1 MTVSDTADS
10 RFRLPDL
17 RAPQM
22 PDLTWLRATGRLIS
36 RQASAELFGAPGYVW
51 TLSRPRA
58 NGFACSPRDF
68 RPPDSAV
75 GRSTASGRFVIA
87 GSVVDV
93 GSSGD
98 IWDRP
103 CPTRRFAVELHRF
116 NWLPD
121 LMAAGDRAPRE
132 ALRLILAWA
141 EVFGKWNAF
150 SWGPETLPRR
160 VINLACWG
168 RRIGASTSEADRA
181 RLADLLAR
189 QARHL
194 SRLGARAHEAE
205 FACAQ
210 VLAGAALDEAA
221 GGPILRK
228 GLALLRKALP
238 RTVLADGCHAS
249 RNPEA
254 GLELLF
260 DLLSVDDA
268 LLQIG
273 EEPPQEVRRAI
284 DRLTAGLRSLTLPDG
299 RLAAFQGGEML
310 TPQRVAAARAHDDTG
325 SPAGAERLMAGGYER
340 LDGQMMHII
349 LDAGA
354 PAASA
359 FPQTACAQPAALE
372 IVCGRDRLI
381 TNSGWSERA
390 HDRQGFRLT
399 PAASTLSLGEGSI
412 GEILSGRMERILGPR
427 LKVPPMQV
435 TVSREAGEG
444 AILVETGHDGWVP
457 DYGLRHERRLY
468 LDQRLD
474 EVRGEERLVPTGPAV
489 NALAAPYAVRFFLQ
503 PGATASMA
511 RDRRSVIL
519 RGESGRGW
527 FFRSDAADVAIE
539 PSACFENGL
548 TRRSVQIVLRGSVRT
563 DAESRVRWKLEPAG
577 ATETPA

>member
-1 MTVSDTADS
+1 MTETTDS
-10 RFRLPDL
+10 RIRLPQIRRPDL
-17 RAPQM
+17 
-22 PDLTWLRATGRLIS
+22 PDLTWLKAMGRLVT
-36 RQASAELFGAPGYVW
+36 RQFSAELFGAPGYGW

-58 NGFACSPRDF
+58 AGFVCSPRDF
-68 RPPDSAV
+68 RPADAAV

-93 GSSGD
+93 GSTGD

-116 NWLPD
+116 VWLPD
-121 LMAAGDRAPRE
+121 LMASGDRAPRD
-132 ALRLILAWA
+132 ALHLILAWT
-141 EVFGKWNAF
+141 ELFGKWNAF
-150 SWGPETLPRR
+150 SWGRDVLPRR

-168 RRIGASTSEADRA
+168 RRIATSTSEADRA

-194 SRLGARAHEAE
+194 SRLRSDGVGAEI
-205 FACAQ
+205 ACAQ
-210 VLAGAALDEAA
+210 TIAGAALGGTA
-221 GGPILRK
+221 GQAILNK
-228 GLALLRKALP
+228 GLSRLRRALP
-238 RTVLADGCHAS
+238 KTVLTDGCHAS
-249 RNPEA
+249 RSPEA

-260 DLLSVDDA
+260 DLLTVDDA

-273 EEPPQEVRRAI
+273 REAPPELGRAI

-310 TPQRVAAARAHDDTG
+310 SPARVAAARAHDDTG
-325 SPAGAERLMAGGYER
+325 APAAAERLVAGGYER

-354 PAASA
+354 PAAPTYAQS
-359 FPQTACAQPAALE
+359 ACAQPGAIE

-390 HDRQGFRLT
+390 ADRQGFRLT
-399 PAASTLSLGEGSI
+399 PAASTLSLGDGSV
-412 GEILSGRMERILGPR
+412 GDILSGQMERILGPR
-427 LKVPPMQV
+427 LQTGPLNV
-435 TVSREAGEG
+435 TVRRETGEG
-444 AILVETGHDGWVP
+444 AVLVETGHDGWSP
-457 DYGLRHERRLY
+457 EFGLRHERRLY

-474 EVRGEERLVPTGPAV
+474 EVRGEERLAPTGHAV
-489 NALAAPYAVRFFLQ
+489 APLAAPYAVRFHLQ

-511 RDRRSVIL
+511 RDRRSVII
-519 RGESGRGW
+519 RGETGRGW

-548 TRRSVQIVLRGSVRT
+548 TRRTVQIVLRGSVRT
-563 DAESRVRWKLEPAG
+563 DAESRIRWKLEPAG
-577 ATETPA
+577 ATETQV

>member
-1 MTVSDTADS
+1 VSETVAS
-10 RFRLPDL
+10 RMRLPEIRRPNL
-17 RAPQM
+17 
-22 PDLTWLRATGRLIS
+22 PDPTWLRATGRLIG
-36 RQASAELFGAPGYVW
+36 RQASAELFGAPGYGW
-51 TLSRPRA
+51 TLSRPKPE
-58 NGFACSPRDF
+58 GFACAPRDF
-68 RPPDSAV
+68 RPSDAAV

-93 GSSGD
+93 GSTGD

-116 NWLPD
+116 VWLPD
-121 LMAAGDRAPRE
+121 LMASGDRAPRE

-141 EVFGKWNAF
+141 EIFGKWNAF
-150 SWGPETLPRR
+150 SWSREALPRR

-181 RLADLLAR
+181 KLADLLAR

-194 SRLGARAHEAE
+194 GRLRVGSAAAEIACARAI
-205 FACAQ
+205 
-210 VLAGAALDEAA
+210 AGAALVGPA
-221 GGPILRK
+221 GQ
-228 GLALLRKALP
+228 ALLKTALASLRRALP
-238 RTVLADGCHAS
+238 TTVLADGCHAS
-249 RNPEA
+249 RSPEA

-260 DLLSVDDA
+260 DLLTLDDA

-273 EEPPQEVRRAI
+273 HEPPPELGRSI
-284 DRLTAGLRSLTLPDG
+284 DRLTAGLRTLTLPDG

-310 TPQRVAAARAHDDTG
+310 SAHRVAAARAHDDT
-325 SPAGAERLMAGGYER
+325 SAPAGADRMLPGGYER

-349 LDAGA
+349 LDTGT
-354 PAASA
+354 PAARQY
-359 FPQTACAQPAALE
+359 PETACAQPGALE

-390 HDRQGFRLT
+390 ADRQGFRLT
-399 PAASTLSLGEGSI
+399 PAASTLSLGDGSV
-412 GEILSGRMERILGPR
+412 GDILSGRMERILGPR
-427 LKVPPMQV
+427 LSLPPMNV
-435 TVSREAGEG
+435 TVRREAGEG
-444 AILVETGHDGWVP
+444 AVLVETGHDGWSP
-457 DYGLRHERRLY
+457 EFGLRHERRLY

-474 EVRGEERLVPTGPAV
+474 EVRGEERLTPTGHAV
-489 NALAAPYAVRFFLQ
+489 APLAAPYAVRFFLQ

-563 DAESRVRWKLEPAG
+563 DGESRIRWKLEPAG
-577 ATETPA
+577 ATETQL

>member
-1 MTVSDTADS
+1 VTEATDP
-10 RFRLPDL
+10 RIRLPEI
-17 RAPQM
+17 RR
-22 PDLTWLRATGRLIS
+22 PDLTWLKAMGRLIT
-36 RQASAELFGAPGYVW
+36 RQTSAELFGAPGYVW

-58 NGFACSPRDF
+58 EGFVCSPRDF
-68 RPPDSAV
+68 RPADAAV

-93 GSSGD
+93 GSTGD

-116 NWLPD
+116 VWLPD
-121 LMAAGDRAPRE
+121 LMASGDRAPRD

-141 EVFGKWNAF
+141 EIFGKWNAF
-150 SWGPETLPRR
+150 SWSRETLPRR
-160 VINLACWG
+160 VFNLACWS
-168 RRIGASTSEADRA
+168 RRIAASTSEADRA

-194 SRLGARAHEAE
+194 SRLNGDGSTAE
-205 FACAQ
+205 IACAQ
-210 VLAGAALDEAA
+210 ALAGAALA
-221 GGPILRK
+221 GPAGQSLLNRGLSRLRRT
-228 GLALLRKALP
+228 LPKA
-238 RTVLADGCHAS
+238 VLADGCHAS
-249 RNPEA
+249 RSPEA

-260 DLLSVDDA
+260 DLLTVDDA

-273 EEPPQEVRRAI
+273 REAPAELGRAI
-284 DRLTAGLRSLTLPDG
+284 DRLTAGLRALTLPDG

-310 TPQRVAAARAHDDTG
+310 TPARVAAARAHDDTG
-325 SPAGAERLMAGGYER
+325 APAGAERLTAGGYER

-354 PAASA
+354 PAVGDYALS
-359 FPQTACAQPAALE
+359 ACAQPGAIE

-390 HDRQGFRLT
+390 ADRQGFRLT
-399 PAASTLSLGEGSI
+399 PAASTLSLGDGSV
-412 GEILSGRMERILGPR
+412 GDILSGQMERILGACLQTDALDVAVR
-427 LKVPPMQV
+427 
-435 TVSREAGEG
+435 REAGEG
-444 AILVETGHDGWVP
+444 AVLVETGHNGWSP
-457 DYGLRHERRLY
+457 EFGLRHERRLY

-474 EVRGEERLVPTGPAV
+474 EVRGEERLTPTGRVVAP
-489 NALAAPYAVRFFLQ
+489 LAAPYAVRFHLQ

-519 RGESGRGW
+519 RGETGRGW

-548 TRRSVQIVLRGSVRT
+548 TRRTVQIVLRGSVRT
-563 DAESRVRWKLEPAG
+563 DAESRIRWKLEPAG
-577 ATETPA
+577 AAETQP